1 MHGHRIGYVRL
12 SSFDQNPERQFER
25 VQVREAT
32 QPGSLGTSKKETMAM
47 IGNRAFTALIVG
59 WLLTSAVQAKLRPAD
74 IAGVYP
80 SAGPGDRKLYAI
92 ARVNPG
98 AGPAKTRAGESIIQ
112 VFVTGRDRRVEGTAS
127 HYFAVPRDVSTR
139 VRLDAL
145 HSAPGPN
152 HFIHINGREYAVQRI
167 RIGVREGRL
176 RLEGV
181 VLVRTG
187 FLSMIMRGRIELR
200 LDSAL
205 NPGDPADEITAKA
218 LGDTTRADN
227 IGREGYEKA
236 LRDYQTR
243 RAQE

>member
-1 MHGHRIGYVRL
+1 
-12 SSFDQNPERQFER
+12 
-25 VQVREAT
+25 
-32 QPGSLGTSKKETMAM
+32 M
-47 IGNRAFTALIVG
+47 IGNRAFTALMVG
-59 WLLTSAVQAKLRPAD
+59 WLLTSAVQAKPRPED

-98 AGPAKTRAGESIIQ
+98 AGPATTRSGESIIQ

-127 HYFAVPRDVSTR
+127 HYFALSRDVSTR

-152 HFIHINGREYAVQRI
+152 HFIHINGREYALQGI
-167 RIGVREGRL
+167 MIGVRKGRL

-187 FLSMIMRGRIELR
+187 FLAMIVRGRIELR
-200 LDSAL
+200 LNSAL

-218 LGDTTRADN
+218 LEDTTQADKN
-227 IGREGYEKA
+227 GFFRYKSVLGDGLKA
-236 LRDYQTR
+236 RNSK
-243 RAQE
+243 A

>member
-1 MHGHRIGYVRL
+1 
-12 SSFDQNPERQFER
+12 
-25 VQVREAT
+25 
-32 QPGSLGTSKKETMAM
+32 M
-47 IGNRAFTALIVG
+47 IGNRAFTALMVG
-59 WLLTSAVQAKLRPAD
+59 WLLTSAVQAAPRPGD

-80 SAGPGDRKLYAI
+80 SAGPGDRTLYAI

-98 AGPAKTRAGESIIQ
+98 AGPATMRSGESIIQ

-139 VRLDAL
+139 GRLDAL

-152 HFIHINGREYAVQRI
+152 HFIHINGREYALQRI

-187 FLSMIMRGRIELR
+187 FLPMIMRGRIELR

-218 LGDTTRADN
+218 LEDTTRADN

-243 RAQE
+243 RERE

>member
-1 MHGHRIGYVRL
+1 
-12 SSFDQNPERQFER
+12 
-25 VQVREAT
+25 
-32 QPGSLGTSKKETMAM
+32 M
-47 IGNRAFTALIVG
+47 IGNRAFTALMVG
-59 WLLTSAVQAKLRPAD
+59 WLLTSAVQAKPRPED

-98 AGPAKTRAGESIIQ
+98 AGPATTRSGESIIQ

-127 HYFAVPRDVSTR
+127 HYFVLSRDVSTR

-152 HFIHINGREYAVQRI
+152 HFIHINGREYALQGI
-167 RIGVREGRL
+167 MIGVRKGRL

-187 FLSMIMRGRIELR
+187 FLAMIVRGRIELR
-200 LDSAL
+200 LNSAL

-218 LGDTTRADN
+218 LEDTTQADKN
-227 IGREGYEKA
+227 GFFRYKSVLGDGLKA
-236 LRDYQTR
+236 RNSKAQSSRTKISDGPAAEESPRHCRLHR
-243 RAQE
+243 RGVGAGGVARV

>member
-1 MHGHRIGYVRL
+1 
-12 SSFDQNPERQFER
+12 
-25 VQVREAT
+25 
-32 QPGSLGTSKKETMAM
+32 M
-47 IGNRAFTALIVG
+47 IGSCAFTALMVG
-59 WLLTSAVQAKLRPAD
+59 WLLTSAVQAEPRPGD
-74 IAGVYP
+74 IAAVYT
-80 SAGPGDRKLYAI
+80 SAGPGDRTLYAI

-98 AGPAKTRAGESIIQ
+98 AGPAKTKSGESIIQ
-112 VFVTGRDRRVEGTAS
+112 VFVTGRDRRVEGTTS

-152 HFIHINGREYAVQRI
+152 HFIQINGREYALQRI
-167 RIGVREGRL
+167 MVGVREGRL
-176 RLEGV
+176 RLEGA

-187 FLSMIMRGRIELR
+187 FLPMIMRGRIELR

-205 NPGDPADEITAKA
+205 NPGDLVDEMTAKA
-218 LGDTTRADN
+218 LEDTTRADN

-243 RAQE
+243 RVRE